1 MKTRVI
7 NYIQLTK
14 PTIMFLVVFTG
25 ATAAFLE
32 GSLAQEPLRLL
43 LFLVGLYLTG
53 GSANALNQ
61 YFERNIDARMKR
73 TAKRRPLPSG
83 QLKPL
88 EALVFSIVI
97 GLVGTFLLAFFFNWL
112 TALLS
117 LATILFYGLFY
128 TLWLKPR
135 TEWNIVIGGV
145 AGAIGPVGAWTAAT
159 GTISLEPWLLFMI
172 IFAWTP
178 PHFWALALFCKDDY
192 RRTGLPMMP
201 VVKGDDATLKQI
213 WWYSLVMV
221 LISLTPVFYDAG
233 LIYLSLTLL
242 LGLSFLQKVRIARKE
257 KDDKSFRSLFFYSI
271 VYLFA
276 VFGALT
282 LDKVI
287 QSLSG
292 VSWLAM

>member
-14 PTIMFLVVFTG
+14 PTIMFLVLFTG
-25 ATAAFLE
+25 ATTAFLE
-32 GSLAQEPLRLL
+32 GSLVQEPLRFF
-43 LFLVGLYLTG
+43 LFLIGLYLTG

-61 YFERNIDARMKR
+61 YFERDIDANMER
-73 TAKRRPLPSG
+73 TRKRRPLPTG

-88 EALVFSIVI
+88 EALLFSITI
-97 GLVGTFLLAFFFNWL
+97 GLAGTLLLALIFNWL

-117 LATILFYGLFY
+117 LSTILFYGLFY

-135 TEWNIVIGGV
+135 TEYNIVIGGV
-145 AGAIGPVGAWTAAT
+145 AGAIGPIGAWAAAT
-159 GTISLEPWLLFMI
+159 GTLTLEPWLLFLI

-178 PHFWALALFCKDDY
+178 PHFWALALYCKDDY

-201 VVKGDDATLKQI
+201 VVRGDEATLKQI
-213 WWYSLVMV
+213 WQYSLAMV
-221 LISLTPVFYDAG
+221 AISLTPVMFEAG
-233 LIYLSLTLL
+233 LIYLLMTSL
-242 LGLSFLQKVRIARKE
+242 LGLSFLQKVRLARKQ
-257 KDDKSFRSLFFYSI
+257 KDIKSFRSLFFYSI

-276 VFGALT
+276 VFGALI

-292 VSWLAM
+292 WTWLAI